1 MPLYYVLLR
10 NLFPGFYLHP
20 SILSFLMMIRALL
33 DTTHFKKAR
42 NTVKRLSILFYRA
55 FHYVLSEKYSHIH
68 LNIHGYSSLWC
79 VRGGNEN
86 NKSKDDSKH
95 AAIKLADP
103 FPKTGNANILML

>member
-55 FHYVLSEKYSHIH
+55 FHYVLSEKYSHIY
-68 LNIHGYSSLWC
+68 LDIHGHSSQWC
-79 VRGGNEN
+79 VC
-86 NKSKDDSKH
+86 KH
-95 AAIKLADP
+95 AVIKLAVP
-103 FPKTGNANILML
+103 FPKIGNANILML